1 MVQDMLL
8 QIKSFFCTD
17 FHLRTLNTS
26 STKHARGSN
35 VWFLC
40 SSHLNNSHTV
50 EVRFHFISHDGR
62 TLHAS
67 CPANKSKTIH
77 HNGHWLIHR
86 DRETHDC
93 ILEIRNVIEDADA
106 GEYRCD
112 GSLPVHG
119 RIEYAWSNP
128 ENITVSQNQSS
139 PVKPF
144 EEGTVIGIAIA
155 TGFTV
160 LLLLAASVRVCVM
173 ICKRRNPPPA
183 HPPPAHPRVSN
194 HVPNPAPNP
203 APNPTPNPAPNP
215 APLSLSERRR
225 NDHAAVAAV
234 LLVGGCCL

>member
-1 MVQDMLL
+1 M
-8 QIKSFFCTD
+8 
-17 FHLRTLNTS
+17 
-26 STKHARGSN
+26 
-35 VWFLC
+35 
-40 SSHLNNSHTV
+40 
-50 EVRFHFISHDGR
+50 
-62 TLHAS
+62 
-67 CPANKSKTIH
+67 
-77 HNGHWLIHR
+77 IHR
-86 DRETHDC
+86 NRETHDC
-93 ILEIRNVIEDADA
+93 ILEIRNVNQDTDA

-112 GSLPVHG
+112 GALPVHG

-144 EEGTVIGIAIA
+144 EEGTVISIAIA

-173 ICKRRNPPPA
+173 MCKRRNPPPAHPPPA

-203 APNPTPNPAPNP
+203 AANP
-215 APLSLSERRR
+215 APLSSSERRR